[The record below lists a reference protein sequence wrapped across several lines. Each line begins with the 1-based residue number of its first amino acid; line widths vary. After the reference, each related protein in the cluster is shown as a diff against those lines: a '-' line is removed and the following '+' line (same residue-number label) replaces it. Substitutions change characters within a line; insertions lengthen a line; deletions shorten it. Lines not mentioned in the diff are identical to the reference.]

1 QRAKE
6 IAGKVYNLCFDQTR
20 QLLAERPDKSYFDQ
34 HTNIMGVLTD
44 AIPKDQQRGVLERI
58 LDDPSLGQAT
68 YYYRFY
74 LFEALRKADAGDLF
88 DKALEPWKDLVR
100 DGLTTALERMES
112 PLKPTRSECHPWS
125 TGPAY
130 AHYTLVAGITP
141 GEIGFSTVHVK
152 PDPGDLA
159 FIEGSYPHP
168 KGDIV
173 FRFEKKGK
181 KLHGTLELPEGLSGD
196 CEINGKTIPLR
207 VGKQTL
213 E

>member
-112 PLKPTRSECHPWS
+112 PLKPTRSEGHPWS

-130 AHYTLVAGITP
+130 AYYTLVAGITP
-141 GEIGFSTVHVK
+141 GEIGFSTIHFRPNLGNLK
-152 PDPGDLA
+152 S
-159 FIEGSYPHP
+159 IEGVYPHP
-168 KGDIV
+168 KGDITFSV
-173 FRFEKKGK
+173 RRKGK
-181 KLHGTLELPEGLSGD
+181 ALVADITLP
-196 CEINGKTIPLR
+196 
-207 VGKQTL
+207 
-213 E
+213 